1 LEGYVL
7 HTYGS
12 ERYLRH
18 AVASVHT
25 LRRHDSKRPVALY
38 ADESQIA
45 ILKKTGL
52 DSLFQV
58 LEVLPVENRS
68 IVGFKHHLSSFK
80 PFEKCL
86 FVDSDIVWCRNPD
99 PMWSKLQAYPFTVT
113 GLEKADAWFGGP
125 KGAGIVIDRLLDR
138 RRRTMKRFGLTYLPR
153 VQAGVIYAQDD
164 QTTKEVTSKARELLS
179 RRAETHFRSRLD
191 EGRSEE
197 SCEWSI
203 AMAMSALDLPIIHWF
218 QGQDSPQMDY
228 IDGYVDHD
236 VDFNDV
242 RCLYYTD
249 AFIHGLRGLPNVG
262 IRKALV
268 ELLSKLP
275 GRGDY
280 MWVTPYALHFGW
292 MHHKQPFYVF
302 ADRIWESLLA
312 GKNESGGQDRS
323 EDHSVS
329 LDLLEAIPEQI

>member
-1 LEGYVL
+1 M
-7 HTYGS
+7 
-12 ERYLRH
+12 
-18 AVASVHT
+18 HT
-25 LRRHDSKRPVALY
+25 LRRHDLKRPVALY

-45 ILKKTGL
+45 RLKETGL
-52 DSLFQV
+52 DRLFEV
-58 LEVLPVENRS
+58 LEVLPPANRS

-99 PMWSKLQAYPFTVT
+99 PMWRKLQAYPFTAT

-125 KGAGIVIDRLLDR
+125 KGLGIILDRLLDR
-138 RRRTMKRFGLTYLPR
+138 RRRTMKRFDLTYLPR
-153 VQAGVIYAQDD
+153 IQAGVIYASDND
-164 QTTKEVTSKARELLS
+164 TTSHVTAKAREFLS
-179 RRAETHFRSRLD
+179 RRSETHFRSRLD

-203 AMAMSALDLPIIHWF
+203 AMAMSSSDLPIIHWF

-228 IDGYVDHD
+228 IEGYVEHD
-236 VDFNDV
+236 TDFMDV

-249 AFIHGLRGLPNVG
+249 AFIHGLRGLPNATL
-262 IRKALV
+262 RKFLV
-268 ELLSKLP
+268 EVLSKLP

-292 MHHKQPFYVF
+292 MRHKQPFF
-302 ADRIWESLLA
+302 DLSDRIWEALVEEREVKGGPVIGDGFDVPSEIM
-312 GKNESGGQDRS
+312 ESIG
-323 EDHSVS
+323 
-329 LDLLEAIPEQI
+329 EQN

>member
-1 LEGYVL
+1 MEGYVL

>member
-1 LEGYVL
+1 MEGYVL

-302 ADRIWESLLA
+302 ADRIWELLLA
-312 GKNESGGQDRS
+312 GKNDSGGQDKS
-323 EDHSVS
+323 KDHSVS
-329 LDLLEAIPEQI
+329 LDLLEAITEQI

>member
-1 LEGYVL
+1 MEGYVL

-249 AFIHGLRGLPNVG
+249 AFIHGLRGLPNVS

-302 ADRIWESLLA
+302 ADRIWELLLA
-312 GKNESGGQDRS
+312 GKNDSGGQDKS
-323 EDHSVS
+323 KDHSVS

>member
-1 LEGYVL
+1 MEGYVL

-329 LDLLEAIPEQI
+329 LDL